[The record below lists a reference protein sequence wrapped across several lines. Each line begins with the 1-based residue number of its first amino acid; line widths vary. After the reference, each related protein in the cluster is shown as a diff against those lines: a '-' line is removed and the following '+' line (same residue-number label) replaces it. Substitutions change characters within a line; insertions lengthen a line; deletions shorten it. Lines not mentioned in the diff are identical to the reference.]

1 MTDQS
6 DRKAPI
12 TARVIEID
20 PADGLARPRPI
31 GPQVIATERT
41 EPVTPSE
48 RSVVV
53 VAPPPARRRD
63 GVITFG
69 LAGLAVFFVGWLVVD
84 AAAWISTAFDRS
96 ARLGVLAAAPAW

>member
-53 VAPPPARRRD
+53 VAPRRR
-63 GVITFG
+63 
-69 LAGLAVFFVGWLVVD
+69 
-84 AAAWISTAFDRS
+84 AAATA
-96 ARLGVLAAAPAW
+96 